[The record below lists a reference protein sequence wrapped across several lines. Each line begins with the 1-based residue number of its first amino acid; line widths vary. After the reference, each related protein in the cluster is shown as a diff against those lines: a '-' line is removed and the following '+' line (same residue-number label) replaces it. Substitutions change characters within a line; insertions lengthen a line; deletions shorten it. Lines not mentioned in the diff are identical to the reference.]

1 MAMGRK
7 NGKTK
12 TKNKVMMRGGTAKAM
27 PKKRV
32 MMRGGTKRKLP
43 KNK

>member
-1 MAMGRK
+1 MGRK

-12 TKNKVMMRGGTAKAM
+12 KKTMMRGGTATAM

-32 MMRGGTKRKLP
+32 MMRGGTKRKLT
-43 KNK
+43 KKKK